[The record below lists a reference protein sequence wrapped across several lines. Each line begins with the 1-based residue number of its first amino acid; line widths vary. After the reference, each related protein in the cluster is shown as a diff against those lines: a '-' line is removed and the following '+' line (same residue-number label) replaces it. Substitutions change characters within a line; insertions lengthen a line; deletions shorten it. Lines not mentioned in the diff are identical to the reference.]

1 MGYPVQIKFYFT
13 LLWSVAQFTYQA
25 WGQDGL
31 VFLRF
36 YGWRRSQGPWKR
48 GGKQNKQTNE
58 AANIQPT
65 SEQAWSIQQIGIQE
79 LIDSESIRCCFV
91 QWIFDWTS
99 VKHIKHFE

>member
-1 MGYPVQIKFYFT
+1 MWLSLLTKREVKMALFFRVFT
-13 LLWSVAQFTYQA
+13 
-25 WGQDGL
+25 
-31 VFLRF
+31 
-36 YGWRRSQGPWKR
+36 
-48 GGKQNKQTNE
+48 GGGGVKAYENEGENKTNKQKKDE